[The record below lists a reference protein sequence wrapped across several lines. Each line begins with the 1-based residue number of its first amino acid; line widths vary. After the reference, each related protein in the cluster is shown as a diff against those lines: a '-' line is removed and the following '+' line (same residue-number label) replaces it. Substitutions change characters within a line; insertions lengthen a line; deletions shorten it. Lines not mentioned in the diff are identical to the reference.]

1 MIILNFMNL
10 KGILHDEKASDR
22 LYLSYLE
29 QILF

>member
-1 MIILNFMNL
+1 MNL